1 MSPTAGKCEFAGDGT
16 LPVASGG
23 FMHGFRFSRGLIV
36 VAMFAVLFVLAAC
49 TAVVVDDPY
58 VYRPAPP
65 PPAVIVLP
73 GETYGSPPPDR
84 NRINRRLTVCN
95 ANYNNC
101 LVSCNALPH
110 PSQKAL
116 CTSQCNAAFQQC
128 QQRSVN

>member
-1 MSPTAGKCEFAGDGT
+1 
-16 LPVASGG
+16 
-23 FMHGFRFSRGLIV
+23 MHGVRVSRVLTV
-36 VAMFAVLFVLAAC
+36 VALFAVLFVLAAC

-73 GETYGSPPPDR
+73 GETYGTPPPDR

-95 ANYNNC
+95 ANYNSC
-101 LVSCNALPH
+101 LVSCNALPN

-116 CTSQCNAAFQQC
+116 CMSQCNAAFQQC
-128 QQRSVN
+128 QRHSLD